1 MTIMPL
7 IHGSPRQA
15 PEADRLRKILVEEL
29 TNPRSS
35 GEPVIFLEGDGVRS
49 GYHLFVVWNEWANL
63 HQRQR
68 SELILDAFEKAR
80 GSEESLKVTLAM
92 GLTRSEALQA
102 GLSVD

>member
-1 MTIMPL
+1 M
-7 IHGSPRQA
+7 RQ
-15 PEADRLRKILVEEL
+15 LLVEEL
-29 TNPRSS
+29 KNPKPS

-68 SELILDAFEKAR
+68 SELILDAFDQVQGR
-80 GSEESLKVTLAM
+80 EESLKVTLAM